1 MKRVGVRLVL
11 ILLTLS
17 LVAVWRPGVARA
29 INVSVDQGLSSDV
42 VEIGEPVTLTLAV
55 SLDDDIEPQQPK
67 LTVPAGIKASR
78 VNTSTMKLVI
88 NRSVRRD
95 FTARWVLVPEKLGKF
110 EIEPPSVMVDG
121 TKVSVDKKLSLEVV
135 EKGKGQRGRQSGLT
149 GGGLSSFFAPSAPF
163 DLDDPFFEYDKP
175 RKTFSTSRDLALPR
189 ELDDS
194 VFLYLHADKDKA
206 VVGEQI
212 MLSTWLYFRMRFE
225 SLEDRKDPPLSAFT
239 RHVLGVP
246 DSLRR
251 RPVETRVG
259 GRGYGALQLGEVAIF
274 PVRTG
279 DLSTGKFS
287 AKAEVIRG
295 GRRTLL
301 PRESNEVIIHV
312 TEPPSQGRP
321 LGYSPGT
328 VGRFKMTADVA
339 PRQTNAGDTVSVSVQ
354 VTGVGS
360 LPSQLRLPARM
371 GIEWLKPE
379 RKDGVSM
386 VHHNIGGWRTFD
398 YAVRFTQPGVIEL
411 GNLEL
416 PYWDPDKEK
425 YDVATVELGKVT
437 VKPGAADAAPVTPL
451 TGDDDEKDPFAGIG
465 DPRPALAAFEAPD
478 DQGLLPRTLWTWVL
492 FPPIGVAFASAAVAG
507 ARRLRRRRSA
517 MKSDP
522 EVLAREALNAMR
534 RADDAKDA
542 AAAAEKALHL
552 AIGAATGLKSR
563 GMLRAE
569 LGDKLKEAVGDSL
582 SGDALALLEL
592 CSTVRFEPEASDG
605 AADRVCTR
613 ADAIVKAL
621 LAA

>member
-1 MKRVGVRLVL
+1 MGRFVLVV
-11 ILLTLS
+11 LTLS
-17 LVAVWRPGVARA
+17 LVLSWAPRARA
-29 INVSVDQGLSSDV
+29 VNVSVDQGLSSDV
-42 VEIGEPVTLTLAV
+42 VELGEPVTVTLAI
-55 SLDDDIEPQQPK
+55 SLDEDIEPQQPN
-67 LTVPAGIKASR
+67 LTVPPGFNASR
-78 VNTSTMKLVI
+78 VNTSTMKFVI

-121 TKVSVDKKLSLEVV
+121 TKVHVDKKLALEVV
-135 EKGKGQRGRQSGLT
+135 EKGKGKPGRRSGLS
-149 GGGLSSFFAPSAPF
+149 GGGLNSFFAPAAPF
-163 DLDDPFFEYDKP
+163 DLDDPFFEYEKP

-194 VFLYLHADKDKA
+194 VFLYLHADKSKA

-212 MLSTWLYFRMRFE
+212 TLSTWLYFRIRFE

-239 RHVLGVP
+239 RHVLSVP
-246 DSLRR
+246 ESLRR

-274 PVRTG
+274 PVRSG

-287 AKAEVIRG
+287 AQVEVLRG
-295 GRRTLL
+295 GRPTML

-312 TEPPSQGRP
+312 SEPPTEGRP

-328 VGRFKMTADVA
+328 VGRFKMKADLA
-339 PRQTNAGDTVSVSVQ
+339 PRQTHAGDTVSVSVE

-360 LPSQLRLPARM
+360 LPSELRLPARM

-379 RKDGVSM
+379 RKEGVSM

-398 YAVRFTQPGVIEL
+398 YAVRFTEPGEIEL

-425 YDVATVELGKVT
+425 YEVATVELGKVT
-437 VKPGAADAAPVTPL
+437 VKPAAADAAPLTPL
-451 TGDDDEKDPFAGIG
+451 AVDEKEADPFAGMG
-465 DPRPALAAFEAPD
+465 DPRPALSAFEAPD
-478 DQGLLPRTLWTWVL
+478 NQGLPPRTLWTWVL
-492 FPPIGVAFASAAVAG
+492 FPPIGVAFASVAVAG
-507 ARRLRRRRSA
+507 VRRLRRRRVA
-517 MKSDP
+517 MRDDP
-522 EVLAREALNAMR
+522 EVLAREALDVMQKSE
-534 RADDAKDA
+534 DAKDA

-563 GMLRAE
+563 GMLGGE
-569 LGDKLKEAVGDSL
+569 LHDKLTEAIGESL
-582 SGDALALLEL
+582 AADVLALLEL
-592 CSTVRFEPEASDG
+592 CSTTRFEPEASDT
-605 AADRVCTR
+605 AAEKVRHK
-613 ADAIVKAL
+613 ADDLVKAL
-621 LAA
+621 LNR